1 MLNRFLLLIT
11 PSKGASLLA
20 ISLAVVAF
28 LLGFLEMLTREF
40 DAASEHL
47 HLSLGI
53 VALLMLLK
61 YFSLRATHQI
71 AIDAQARIK
80 AHILR
85 IARPDA
91 AAAAESGLSEV
102 EVRAKERAEMQELSG
117 QLRSA
122 LDSMSPESP
131 MRPKYE
137 ATVEWIERVMRR
149 DA

>member
-1 MLNRFLLLIT
+1 VLNRFLLLIT

-71 AIDAQARIK
+71 AIDAQKRIQ
-80 AHILR
+80 AHIMR
-85 IARPDA
+85 SARPVA
-91 AAAAESGLSEV
+91 AAGAESSLSEV
-102 EVRAKERAEMQELSG
+102 EVRAKERVEMQELSG

-122 LDSMSPESP
+122 LDSMAPDSP

-149 DA
+149 DN